1 MVATTLVPP
10 AMSKVTSAVLTL
22 IQKALMLS
30 GLVLLVGLF
39 GLYNGHTAFVEGLKS
54 VLPKSVLLAE
64 EEVDDE
70 PDVTTEI
77 TEVTEIKSETL
88 SPRMRGALDYVS
100 KRYHVSN
107 LALQPIFA
115 TAQVVG
121 RELRLDPLLIIAV
134 IGVESGFNPFSQSVV
149 GAQGLMQVVPRFH
162 LDKLPSDAGALPFF
176 DPQTNV
182 QVGAKVLK
190 ESIHRNGG
198 LENGLQQ
205 FGGAA
210 NDPDR
215 RYASKVLAERQRL
228 EQAAQRLR
236 SA

>member
-70 PDVTTEI
+70 PDVTAET
-77 TEVTEIKSETL
+77 TEIKSEAL

-107 LALQPIFA
+107 AALQPIFA
-115 TAQVVG
+115 TAQVAG

-162 LDKLPSDAGALPFF
+162 LDKLPSDAGELPFF

-198 LENGLQQ
+198 LESGLQQ